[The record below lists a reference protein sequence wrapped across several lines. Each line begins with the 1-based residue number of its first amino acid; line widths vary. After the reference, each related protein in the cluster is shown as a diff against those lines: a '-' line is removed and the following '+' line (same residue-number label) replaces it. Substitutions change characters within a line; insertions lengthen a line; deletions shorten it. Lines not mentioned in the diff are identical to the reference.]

1 MRMDK
6 DLIRFLLLLGNL
18 GFVFIF
24 NILFYVLI
32 YKLFERFFGFNSLVF
47 IGLIILG
54 IISAFYN
61 AYRMIIRK

>member
-1 MRMDK
+1 MDK

>member
-1 MRMDK
+1 MKMDK